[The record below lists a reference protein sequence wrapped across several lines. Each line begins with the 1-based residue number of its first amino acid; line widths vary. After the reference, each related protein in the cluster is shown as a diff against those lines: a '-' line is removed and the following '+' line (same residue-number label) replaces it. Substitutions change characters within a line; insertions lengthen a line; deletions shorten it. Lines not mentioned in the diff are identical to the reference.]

1 METYQVKINRLE
13 NELTKC
19 KGSLE
24 VEETLKNE
32 LGKIITLPTYPYPS
46 QAAAAAAAA
55 EADPESFKKFEKMLM
70 ATTSLVDLRTNYPN
84 IYGKLT
90 PEEKKRWRE
99 ADVKSF
105 EKFKKML
112 MATISLVDLR
122 TNYPNIY
129 GKLTPEEKNRWHQA
143 HYLRSANETWTAAPT
158 RSLTGGKRRRKPSV
172 KALKTKR
179 KQLKEKIKKAEK
191 CVKTCTKNKLKLKK
205 QCK

>member
-90 PEEKKRWRE
+90 PEEK
-99 ADVKSF
+99 
-105 EKFKKML
+105 
-112 MATISLVDLR
+112 
-122 TNYPNIY
+122 
-129 GKLTPEEKNRWHQA
+129 NRWHQA